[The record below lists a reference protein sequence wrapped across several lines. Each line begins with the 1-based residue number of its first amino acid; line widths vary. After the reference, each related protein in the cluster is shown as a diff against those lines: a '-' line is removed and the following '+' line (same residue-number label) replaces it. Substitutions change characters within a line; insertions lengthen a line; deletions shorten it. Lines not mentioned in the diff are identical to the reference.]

1 MSVQTTWSASVST
14 IRNTTIRLASKVT
27 ADDEERKITV
37 MEEEVAKLIRDA
49 NLNYKKEM
57 TKKRI
62 AKKEELNSIQARAF
76 SETIWK
82 SDQMR
87 KS

>member
-1 MSVQTTWSASVST
+1 
-14 IRNTTIRLASKVT
+14 
-27 ADDEERKITV
+27 

-62 AKKEELNSIQARAF
+62 AKKEELNSIQAEIAKMDKDKTGSLR
-76 SETIWK
+76 SN
-82 SDQMR
+82 SR
-87 KS
+87 LVLV